1 MITKTVRNLINDNKD
16 NDVAIT
22 SDHAQTIVYSD
33 LKEHIHN
40 ISGQLSFKGLT
51 NTDRAAIILPNGP
64 EMATAFLAV
73 SSYMSAAPLNP
84 SYTFSEY
91 EFYLNDLK
99 PKIVIVEKNSSNPV
113 VEAAKKLNIEICE
126 IKKIDGAPIGIFNLY
141 DQQSNFKLPHE
152 ENEALVLHTSG
163 TTSRP
168 KVVPLTNKNIYSS
181 AINISRTLK
190 LTSNDHCFNIMPLFH
205 IHGLIAI
212 LSASIGA
219 GASVYASS
227 GFNALKFLDK
237 AKSENITWYSGVP
250 TMHQAILMRA
260 KRNLILAEN
269 LCLRFVRSS
278 SASLPPA
285 VFDQLRDVFKSPVI
299 EAYGMTEA
307 THQMTSN
314 PMPPMKQKA
323 GFVGK
328 AAGPEVCIMDKNGN
342 LLKNGLEGE
351 VCIRGDNVTK
361 GYENND
367 AANATAFTNGW
378 FRTERILEIQK
389 KSNIDFNLLDKITVS
404 RVTNTSEQINSIK
417 NICTNNFSLIVIDN
431 ITDLFSYEYNNDESI
446 FEKNSLFMKYMHEL
460 SFYAITNKIPIVIT
474 NMIRNMGN
482 KEVENMATAI
492 DLFTHVK
499 IHLFKNSSIFNGQ
512 IYSPFNKEY
521 FSYTITELGLSDKIF

>member
-1 MITKTVRNLINDNKD
+1 MITKTVRNLINENKN

-22 SDHAQTIVYSD
+22 SDHAQTIIYSD
-33 LKEHIHN
+33 LKQHIHN

-51 NTDRAAIILPNGP
+51 NKDRAAIVLPNGP

-113 VEAAKKLNIEICE
+113 VEAANKLNIEICE
-126 IKKIDGAPIGIFNLY
+126 IKKIDGAPLGIFNLY

-181 AINISRTLK
+181 AINISKTLK

-227 GFNALKFLDK
+227 GFNALKFLEK

-269 LCLRFVRSS
+269 LGLRFVRSS

-314 PMPPMKQKA
+314 PMPPMTQKA

-328 AAGPEVCIMDKNGN
+328 AAGPEVCVMDKNGN

-367 AANATAFTNGW
+367 EANTIAYTNGW
-378 FRTERILEIQK
+378 FRTGDQGFFDKDGYLKISGRLKEIINRGGEKISPLEVDNVLMEHEAIEQVVTFGVK
-389 KSNIDFNLLDKITVS
+389 DNLLGEVIGVAVVLK
-404 RVTNTSEQINSIK
+404 NNAECSEEEIK
-417 NICTNNFSLIVIDN
+417 KYASEKLANF
-431 ITDLFSYEYNNDESI
+431 
-446 FEKNSLFMKYMHEL
+446 
-460 SFYAITNKIPIVIT
+460 KIPKYICFLDEIPK
-474 NMIRNMGN
+474 G
-482 KEVENMATAI
+482 ATGKLQRIGLAA
-492 DLFTHVK
+492 K
-499 IHLFKNSSIFNGQ
+499 
-512 IYSPFNKEY
+512 
-521 FSYTITELGLSDKIF
+521 LGLE